1 MGPRHG
7 DLGDEH
13 RRDPGLRLTTG
24 HRVDPPQAAH
34 PLPTAAAHPLSELQR
49 SAGNAAVAALV
60 AVQRHALV
68 PEEEAGS

>member
-1 MGPRHG
+1 MGARHSE
-7 DLGDEH
+7 LGDEV
-13 RRDPGLRLTTG
+13 RRDPG
-24 HRVDPPQAAH
+24 HRVDPPQPAGHA
-34 PLPTAAAHPLSELQR
+34 PAAAAHPLTELQR